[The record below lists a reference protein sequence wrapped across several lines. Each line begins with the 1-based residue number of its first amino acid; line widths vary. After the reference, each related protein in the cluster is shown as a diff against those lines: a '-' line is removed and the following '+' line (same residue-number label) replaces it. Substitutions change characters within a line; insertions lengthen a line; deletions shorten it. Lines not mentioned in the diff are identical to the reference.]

1 MNFKYWIIMTILDE
15 IILGCLLAELRNFL
29 IEQDLVDQQLF
40 KKIINVS

>member
-1 MNFKYWIIMTILDE
+1 MNFKYWIIMAILDE
-15 IILGCLLAELRNFL
+15 IILRCLLAELRNFL